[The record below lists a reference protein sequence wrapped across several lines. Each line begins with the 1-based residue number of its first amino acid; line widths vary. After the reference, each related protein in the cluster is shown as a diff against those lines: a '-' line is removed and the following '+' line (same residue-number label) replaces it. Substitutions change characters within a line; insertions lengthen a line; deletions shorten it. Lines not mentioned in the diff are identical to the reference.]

1 LTIRQFE
8 NGSTENVKRPDK
20 EFFAMT
26 ETTTYSLIDGK
37 KISADIKAEISAK
50 VAERKNSNKKIPHL
64 AIILVGDDGASQTYV
79 DHKVKACKEVGFH
92 YTMMRFA
99 DTIAEDK
106 LMKHID
112 QVNKDQDVDGFIV
125 QLPLPAH
132 ISVERVT
139 EKIRSDKDVDGFTN
153 HNFGSIISK
162 NPLLMPAT
170 PFGVMELLRRY
181 NIETE
186 GKNCVIVGAS
196 RLVGAPLSM
205 MLVEQGRATVTI
217 CHKYTKDLAA
227 WTKQADILVVAV
239 GKPGLITANMVKEG
253 AVVIDVGTT
262 RVEGPQ
268 YKNGYSLKGDV
279 EFKEVAPKTSFIT
292 PVPGGVGPMTIASLL
307 MNTLKACENLN
318 P

>member
-1 LTIRQFE
+1 M
-8 NGSTENVKRPDK
+8 NSAVD
-20 EFFAMT
+20 
-26 ETTTYSLIDGK
+26 TTYTLIDGK
-37 KISADIKAEISAK
+37 KISAEIKAEISAK
-50 VAERKNSNKKIPHL
+50 VAERKNQGKKIPHL

-112 QVNKDQDVDGFIV
+112 QVNRDQDVDGFIV
-125 QLPLPAH
+125 QLPLPPH
-132 ISVERVT
+132 ITVERIT

-186 GKNCVIVGAS
+186 GKNCVVVGAS

-205 MLVEQGRATVTI
+205 MLVEQGKATVTI
-217 CHKYTKDLAA
+217 CNKYTKDLTSIA
-227 WTKQADILVVAV
+227 KLADILVVAV
-239 GKPGLITANMVKEG
+239 GKPGLVTAEMVKEG

-268 YKNGYSLKGDV
+268 YKNGYGLKGDV
-279 EFKEVAPKTSFIT
+279 DFKQVAPKTSFIT

-307 MNTLKACENLN
+307 MNTLRACENLN

>member
-1 LTIRQFE
+1 
-8 NGSTENVKRPDK
+8 
-20 EFFAMT
+20 MT
-26 ETTTYSLIDGK
+26 ETQTYTLIDGR
-37 KISADIKAEISAK
+37 KISTDIKAEISSK
-50 VAERKNSNKKIPHL
+50 VAERKSQGKKIPHL

-99 DTIAEDK
+99 DTISEDK

-112 QVNKDQDVDGFIV
+112 QVNRDVDVDGFIV
-125 QLPLPAH
+125 QLPLPPH
-132 ISVERVT
+132 ITVERIT

-227 WTKQADILVVAV
+227 WTRQADILVVAV
-239 GKPGLITANMVKEG
+239 GKPGLITADMVKEG

-307 MNTLKACENLN
+307 MNTLKAAENLN

>member
-1 LTIRQFE
+1 
-8 NGSTENVKRPDK
+8 
-20 EFFAMT
+20 MT
-26 ETTTYSLIDGK
+26 ETQTTYTLIDGRK
-37 KISADIKAEISAK
+37 VSAEIKSEISAK
-50 VAERKNSNKKIPHL
+50 VHERKLSGKKIPHL

-79 DHKVKACKEVGFH
+79 DHKVKSCKEVGFH

-99 DTIAEDK
+99 DTISEEK

-112 QVNKDQDVDGFIV
+112 HVNDDEDVDGFIV

-132 ISVERVT
+132 ISVEKIT

-162 NPLLMPAT
+162 SPLLLPAT
-170 PFGVMELLRRY
+170 PYGVTELLRRY
-181 NIETE
+181 NISTE
-186 GKNCVIVGAS
+186 GKHCVVVGAS
-196 RLVGAPLSM
+196 RIAGAPLSM
-205 MLVEQGRATVTI
+205 MLVERGHATVTI
-217 CHKYTKDLAA
+217 CHKYTENLADF
-227 WTKQADILVVAV
+227 TSKADILITAV
-239 GKPGLITANMVKEG
+239 GKPGLITADMVKEG

-268 YKNGYSLKGDV
+268 FKNGYAIRGDV
-279 EFKEVAPKTSFIT
+279 DFKPVAAKASFIT

-307 MNTLKACENLN
+307 LNTLHAAELRN

>member
-1 LTIRQFE
+1 M
-8 NGSTENVKRPDK
+8 SAVVD
-20 EFFAMT
+20 
-26 ETTTYSLIDGK
+26 TTHTLIDGK
-37 KISADIKAEISAK
+37 KVAADIKAEISVK
-50 VAERKNSNKKIPHL
+50 VAERKSLGKKIPHL

-99 DTIAEDK
+99 DTISEEK

-112 QVNKDQDVDGFIV
+112 HVNDDEDVDGFIV
-125 QLPLPAH
+125 QLPLPVH
-132 ISVERVT
+132 ISVERIT

-217 CHKYTKDLAA
+217 CHKFTKDLAS

-239 GKPGLITANMVKEG
+239 GKPGLVTADMVKHG

-279 EFKEVAPKTSFIT
+279 EFKEVAAKASYIT

-307 MNTLKACENLN
+307 MNTLKAAENLN